1 MIRWVSTIAVLL
13 AALLIVVAV
22 VRWERRVSHRL
33 RCADGGSG
41 GGRVEGDGELL
52 LGSVFISHAVAS
64 YAVMLAAWA
73 LALGRGLLAAPL
85 AWSVLLAPLQVPIW
99 LFLVVPLVSLDP
111 TGRSS
116 SGAVAGLSAPVAAAA
131 AYAVYVPFF
140 AASLRLV
147 HGRRLRARRRTLG
160 QCLECGYDL
169 RVTPDRCP
177 ECGAAAAKASA

>member
-1 MIRWVSTIAVLL
+1 MIRWVCAIAVLL
-13 AALLIVVAV
+13 GALLIVVGV
-22 VRWERRVSHRL
+22 VRREDRASHR
-33 RCADGGSG
+33 RGRAGG
-41 GGRVEGDGELL
+41 GGRVEGGGELL
-52 LGSVFISHAVAS
+52 LGSVFIAHAVAS

-73 LALGRGLLAAPL
+73 LALGRGLPAAPL
-85 AWSVLLAPLQVPIW
+85 AWPVVLAPLQVPIW
-99 LFLVVPLVSLDP
+99 LFLVVPMVSLDP

-147 HGRRLRARRRTLG
+147 HGRRLRARRRIRG

-169 RVTPDRCP
+169 RATPDRCP
-177 ECGAAAAKASA
+177 ECGAVAAKASA